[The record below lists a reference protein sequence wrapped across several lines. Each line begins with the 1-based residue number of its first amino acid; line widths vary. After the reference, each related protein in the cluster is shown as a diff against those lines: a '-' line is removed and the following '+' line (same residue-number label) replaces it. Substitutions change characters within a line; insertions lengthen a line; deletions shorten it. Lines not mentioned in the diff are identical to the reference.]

1 MKLIFLFCYLFI
13 NLFLYDYFIETF
25 KFSGRVLFLGM
36 LLFWIETIVIIY
48 YYWKRFLYSFI
59 SFIFLLIMLY
69 IIVFPD
75 IYILFNID
83 VFMVVF
89 IFSLLNTLFIY
100 ILEKISIISI
110 KNNK

>member
-1 MKLIFLFCYLFI
+1 MKFIFLFCYLFI
-13 NLFLYDYFIETF
+13 NLFLYDFFIETF
-25 KFSGRVLFLGM
+25 KFSGSVLFLGM

-48 YYWKRFLYSFI
+48 CYWKRFLYSFI
-59 SFIFLLIMLY
+59 TFIFSLIMLY

-83 VFMVVF
+83 VFIVVF